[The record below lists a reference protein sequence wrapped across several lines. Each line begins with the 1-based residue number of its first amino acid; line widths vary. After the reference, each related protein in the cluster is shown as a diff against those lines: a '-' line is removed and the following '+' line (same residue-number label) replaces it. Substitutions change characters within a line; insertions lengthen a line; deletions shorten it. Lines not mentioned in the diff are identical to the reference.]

1 MTACNIYPTD
11 INKKKVIIIYYMF
24 SNETNL
30 CAACGDFEMQP
41 IEGYTIVQSD
51 TIYNLQDIKLTN
63 GEITKIPPPPFNAD
77 TYKKPLYTQI
87 DSFVSQKI
95 QSGFKSSASGNELI
109 YDSLV
114 LDQQNIMIMAKSDV
128 ESFEVRARVSVDSEK
143 QIVTLTHDQLQVL
156 LTDLSN
162 WIFEC
167 KKIGWNLQSELESL
181 TTKEEI
187 DNFKISN

>member
-1 MTACNIYPTD
+1 
-11 INKKKVIIIYYMF
+11 MF

-30 CAACGDFEMQP
+30 CAACGDFKIQP

-51 TIYNLQDIKLTN
+51 TIYNLQDIKLAN
-63 GEITKIPPPPFNAD
+63 GEITEIPPPPFNAD
-77 TYKKPLYTQI
+77 TYKEPLYTQI

-95 QSGFKSSASGNELI
+95 QSGFKSSASGTELI

-128 ESFEVRARVSVDSEK
+128 ESFEVRARASADSEK

-162 WIFEC
+162 WISEC
-167 KKIGWNLQSELESL
+167 KKIGWNLQSELASL
-181 TTKEEI
+181 TTKEKI

>member
-1 MTACNIYPTD
+1 
-11 INKKKVIIIYYMF
+11 MF
-24 SNETNL
+24 SNETKL

-51 TIYNLQDIKLTN
+51 TIYNLQDIKLAN
-63 GEITKIPPPPFNAD
+63 GEITEIPPPPFNAD
-77 TYKKPLYTQI
+77 TYKEPLYTQI

-95 QSGFKSSASGNELI
+95 QSGFKSSASGTELI
-109 YDSLV
+109 YDSSV
-114 LDQQNIMIMAKSDV
+114 LDQQNIIIMAKSDV
-128 ESFEVRARVSVDSEK
+128 ESFEVRARASADSEK

-167 KKIGWNLQSELESL
+167 KKIGWNLQSELARL
-181 TTKEEI
+181 TTKEKI